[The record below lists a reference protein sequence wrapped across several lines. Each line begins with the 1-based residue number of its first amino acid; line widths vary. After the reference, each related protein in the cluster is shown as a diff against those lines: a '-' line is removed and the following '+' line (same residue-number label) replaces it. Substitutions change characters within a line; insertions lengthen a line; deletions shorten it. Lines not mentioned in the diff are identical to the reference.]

1 MSIRGCTDD
10 HHLWKNGVPKGGPM
24 SYIHAAIQIRTSSLI
39 NARHMHMYTRTH
51 TEAQTWLS
59 SNTFVAQKHTDTYVY
74 IYIVYIELLYK
85 V

>member
-24 SYIHAAIQIRTSSLI
+24 SYIHAAIQIRASSLI
-39 NARHMHMYTRTH
+39 NARHMMTPAHVHAHTH

-59 SNTFVAQKHTDTYVY
+59 SNTFVARKHADTYVY
-74 IYIVYIELLYK
+74 IYIV
-85 V
+85 